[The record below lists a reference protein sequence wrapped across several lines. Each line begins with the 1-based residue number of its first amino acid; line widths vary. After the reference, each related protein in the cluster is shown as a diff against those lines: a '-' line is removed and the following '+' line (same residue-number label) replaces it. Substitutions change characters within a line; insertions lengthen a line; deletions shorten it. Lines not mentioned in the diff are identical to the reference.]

1 MMEPFVLGASKQ
13 NRIRTFNFNNQLIE
27 SNVSLSLLNFSLVVR
42 FLSSD
47 PKGEKAAAAA
57 KAAPKKKSKAKKG
70 NIDDL
75 DTLLDVG
82 LKKK

>member
-1 MMEPFVLGASKQ
+1 LLIVL
-13 NRIRTFNFNNQLIE
+13 
-27 SNVSLSLLNFSLVVR
+27 SLSLLNISLVGR

-47 PKGEKAAAAA
+47 PKGEKAASAA

-70 NIDDL
+70 NNDDL
-75 DTLLDVG
+75 DSLLDVG

>member
-1 MMEPFVLGASKQ
+1 MVG
-13 NRIRTFNFNNQLIE
+13 
-27 SNVSLSLLNFSLVVR
+27 R

-57 KAAPKKKSKAKKG
+57 KAAPKGKSKAKKG
-70 NIDDL
+70 NNIDL
-75 DTLLDVG
+75 DSLLDVG